1 MKADIYKAIEK
12 ALEGSDL
19 KHVDLNKGQLKR
31 PKNTFPFPLPAG
43 FVSFPNSPAEHTA
56 GTEIEQ
62 DIAIEVVLILDE
74 LNSSFRGSVTQDKN
88 LDRFELQEDII
99 NRLVFI
105 KGECF
110 SELLYTGDD
119 EEFTPNSTEIT
130 LGFSTIHNTKLR
142 PYVSRI

>member
-1 MKADIYKAIEK
+1 MKTDIYKAIQT
-12 ALEGSDL
+12 ALKDSDV

-31 PKNTFPFPLPAG
+31 PKTTFPFPLPACL
-43 FVSFPNSPAEHTA
+43 VSFPNSPTEHTA

-62 DIAIEVVLILDE
+62 DVAIEVVLILDE
-74 LNSSFRGSVTQDKN
+74 QNSSFRGSNTQEKN
-88 LDRFELQEDII
+88 LDRYELQEDII

-105 KGECF
+105 EGECF
-110 SELLYTGDD
+110 SALHYTGDG
-119 EEFTPNSTEIT
+119 EEFTPISTEIT